1 MVLNYHD
8 ATDHGLPH
16 DPLKAIVA
24 PRPIGWIS
32 TYDEDG
38 TPNLAPYS
46 FFNLVSDRPKIVM
59 FASVGWKDSATHAV
73 ARGAFAANLATGRHS
88 REVNESSAAMPRGRS
103 EFDRAGLTPVPCRSV
118 DAPMIRGNPAVLECR
133 VSETLRPRGASGEPS
148 GAVLVFGEVV
158 GYWID
163 DGLLRD
169 GLFDSAAAGL
179 LSRLGYFD
187 YATVDETFAMERPKA
202 E

>member
-1 MVLNYHD
+1 MAINYHD
-8 ATDHGLPH
+8 AVEHGLPH

-32 TYDEDG
+32 TYDADG
-38 TPNLAPYS
+38 VPNLAPYS

-73 ARGAFAANLATGRHS
+73 ARGAFAANLATAESAGA
-88 REVNESSAAMPRGRS
+88 VNESSAAIERGES
-103 EFDRAGLTPVPCRSV
+103 EFDRVGLTPVRCRHV
-118 DAPMIRGNPAVLECR
+118 DAPMIENNPAVLECR
-133 VSETLRPRGASGEPS
+133 VTETLQPRSLDGDGSS
-148 GAVLVFGEVV
+148 AVLVFGQVV

-163 DGLLRD
+163 DRLLRD
-169 GLFDSAAAGL
+169 GLFDSAAARP

-187 YATVDETFAMERPKA
+187 YASVDATFSMPRPGT
-202 E
+202 

>member
-1 MVLNYHD
+1 MGLNYHD
-8 ATDHGLPH
+8 AVDHGLPH

-32 TYDEDG
+32 TYDDDG

-46 FFNLVSDRPKIVM
+46 FFNMVSDKPKIVM

-73 ARGAFAANLATGRHS
+73 ARGAFAANLATAEHARA
-88 REVNESSAAMPRGRS
+88 VNESSAAMERGQS
-103 EFDRAGLTPVPCRSV
+103 EFDRAGLTPVRCRSV
-118 DAPMIRGNPAVLECR
+118 DAPRIEGNPAVLECR
-133 VSETLRPRGASGEPS
+133 VTETLVPRGVDGNKSH
-148 GAVLVFGEVV
+148 AVIVLGQVV

-163 DGLLRD
+163 DALLKD
-169 GLFDSAAAGL
+169 GLFDSASARL

-187 YATVDETFAMERPKA
+187 YASVDETFSMRRPGA
-202 E
+202 

>member
-1 MVLNYHD
+1 MAIHYHD
-8 ATDHGLPH
+8 AIEHGLPH

-59 FASVGWKDSATHAV
+59 FASVGWKDSATHAT
-73 ARGAFAANLATGRHS
+73 ARGAFAANLATGAQR
-88 REVNESSAAMPRGRS
+88 REVNESSAPVARGTS
-103 EFDRAGLTPVPCRSV
+103 EFERAGLVPVPCRNV
-118 DAPMIRGNPAVLECR
+118 DAPMIEGNPAVLECR
-133 VSETLRPRGASGEPS
+133 VTQTMRPTGLSGEEAS
-148 GAVLVFGEVV
+148 AVLVFGEVV

-163 DGLLRD
+163 DVLLRD

-187 YATVDETFAMERPKA
+187 YATVDETFAIERPRG
-202 E
+202 